1 METKE
6 IEGIK
11 NKKNVCDQVLNQE
24 EDERIA
30 SARNE
35 KSFKNFTK
43 RYKRLIGITLPIQT
57 SLCSGWEPTDY
68 VSWVVVKSL

>member
-11 NKKNVCDQVLNQE
+11 NKKNVCDQVLSQE

-30 SARNE
+30 STRNE
-35 KSFKNFTK
+35 KSVKNFTK

-57 SLCSGWEPTDY
+57 SLCSG
-68 VSWVVVKSL
+68 